1 MKARAVTCISVALL
15 VAEPAFAGPLED
27 AIARMTELSQLVQT
41 QSERIARLESQM
53 QNQGLLGLLNQ
64 VEALKADVARL
75 RGGQEEQA
83 YRLEN
88 ADKRVKDLFLDLDE
102 RTKELES
109 RPIAGPVDAI
119 RLQTSQSLVV
129 TPLAPKAESES
140 EASSYEVAHGLIKA
154 GKYKEAILAFQ
165 QFVSQYP
172 TGTLAANALYWIGI
186 SQVTG
191 LSDFKAAAESYQR
204 LLKNYPTSPKVPDTL
219 LSLARAQIQLE
230 EKDQAR
236 ETLNRLLSK
245 HAASKAAE
253 NGKKLLA
260 TLN

>member
-1 MKARAVTCISVALL
+1 MNVRAVTFFSVALL
-15 VAEPAFAGPLED
+15 VAEPVIAGQIED
-27 AIARMTELSQLVQT
+27 VMVRMTELSNLVQT
-41 QSERIARLESQM
+41 QNERLARLESQM

-109 RPIAGPVDAI
+109 RPIASPVDAI

-129 TPLAPKAESES
+129 APLAPKAESDS

-204 LLKNYPTSPKVPDTL
+204 LLKDYPASPKVPDTL
-219 LSLARAQIQLE
+219 LSLARAQIQLD

-245 HAASKAAE
+245 HATSKAAE